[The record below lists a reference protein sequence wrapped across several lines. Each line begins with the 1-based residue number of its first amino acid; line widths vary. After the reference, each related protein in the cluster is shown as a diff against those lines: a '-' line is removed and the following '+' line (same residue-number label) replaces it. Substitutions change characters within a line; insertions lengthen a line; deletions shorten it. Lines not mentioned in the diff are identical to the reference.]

1 MNLIAIAQK
10 SIKRLMLVGTV
21 STVLTGVLTS
31 VFLAPS
37 NAQSATKTIT
47 LGDRVEPNPL
57 AVVGQAGGDATPVE
71 IVATENTAT
80 GSCNGFISEQP
91 NHILVLDSFF
101 EFLKLEVSSP
111 SDTTMIVQGPGGV
124 WCNDDSND
132 ANPVI
137 GGQWQPGKYNIW
149 VGSYQENTKDNY
161 QLSISD

>member
-1 MNLIAIAQK
+1 MNLNAIAQTV
-10 SIKRLMLVGTV
+10 IKQLMLLGTV
-21 STVLTGVLTS
+21 STIFTGVL
-31 VFLAPS
+31 LAPG
-37 NAQSATKTIT
+37 NAQSAANTIT
-47 LGDRVEPNPL
+47 LGETLEPNPL
-57 AVVGQAGGDATPVE
+57 AVKGKTRGNLTAVD

-80 GSCNGFISEQP
+80 GFCNGFISEQP

-101 EFLKLEVSSP
+101 EFLKLEVTSP
-111 SDTTMIVQGPGGV
+111 SDTTIIVEGPGGV

-132 ANPVI
+132 ANPAI